1 MEKVLSKEIEKLLES
16 LSKQTDNKRLVDYFM
31 ENVDPDGIENMILE
45 LSLEYVS
52 RTLDFQKLEQNIIR
66 QLSHE
71 DFDEYDSLRT
81 YLTVLE
87 LCNSYA
93 LGYEQ
98 CKKDLLKNMYEGK

>member
-45 LSLEYVS
+45 LSLEYGS

-66 QLSHE
+66 QLSHK

-87 LCNSYA
+87 LCNSYV